1 MNKPIY
7 KINDLKFVNKNNTI
21 LNIKNFEIHRG
32 TCYMFNGN
40 MASGKTLL
48 MEILTK
54 NLKKYHGDIFYN
66 DKNLKSI
73 SRTKYNNDLSVVSQN
88 FKMPYFKTVKEY
100 LISEISKK
108 HNDTTLDKKL
118 NNIITVM
125 DIKYLLDKK
134 VRSLSPS
141 QSRWVQLAA
150 KIASYPK
157 ILFIDEIEQH
167 LSKKNIDS
175 LSKILYRKCNYDGV
189 TLIATTQNPEMF
201 SNLISVNITL
211 NQGRITKVRSFAHKT
226 KKRRKN

>member
-54 NLKKYHGDIFYN
+54 NLKKYIGDIFYN
-66 DKNLKSI
+66 NKNLKSI

-189 TLIATTQNPEMF
+189 TLIATTQ
-201 SNLISVNITL
+201 TL
-211 NQGRITKVRSFAHKT
+211 RFFQT
-226 KKRRKN
+226 